1 MTFGRRAFLRGVP
14 TATGAFIWAAS
25 GSQSIGAVSGSH
37 NVRFTVAADLDPAE
51 RLRHE
56 RYMSMALD
64 IVEKEGGPFGAV
76 IVDRTTGDVVCTGR
90 NRRRDG
96 RIFHAE
102 LVALDACSQV
112 DPPVDWRN
120 LALYTSGESCPM
132 CSSAEIW
139 AGIPEVIYATSIQ
152 SLTTF
157 GVSQIQLNSPT
168 VAAAAPFYDGQ
179 IIGGVLEGRAD
190 AFYERWVKRLK

>member
-1 MTFGRRAFLRGVP
+1 MTFGRRTFLCGTPATAGAIVWSAFASPSL
-14 TATGAFIWAAS
+14 AAKN
-25 GSQSIGAVSGSH
+25 GSR

-56 RYMSMALD
+56 RYMSQTLD
-64 IVEKEGGPFGAV
+64 IVENEGGPFGAV
-76 IVDRTTGDVVCTGR
+76 VVDRKTGDIVCTGK

-102 LVALDACSQV
+102 LVALEACSRV

-120 LALYTSGESCPM
+120 LALYTSAESCPM
-132 CSSAEIW
+132 CASAEVW

-152 SLTTF
+152 SLISF
-157 GVSQIQLNSPT
+157 GVSQIRLDSPT
-168 VAAAAPFYDGQ
+168 IAAAAPFYSGE
-179 IIGGVLEGRAD
+179 IIGGVLEERAN
-190 AFYERWVKRLK
+190 AYYEKWAKRFR